1 MVICRVGVGEMA
13 PELSPGTEGWER
25 LIHDLA
31 QIQPDLLVLNEL
43 PVGMQIVGP
52 SLETG
57 HRSILPVIWRMWLAA
72 SKLRRIMWGD
82 ALIGLARL
90 ALQLSCQPQPVQPT
104 ASPSTSAKPPS
115 IFLYKRH

>member
-1 MVICRVGVGEMA
+1 MAICRVGVGEMA

-52 SLETG
+52 YLEDRTPIDFAR
-57 HRSILPVIWRMWLAA
+57 HLADVVGGFEA
-72 SKLRRIMWGD
+72 
-82 ALIGLARL
+82 
-90 ALQLSCQPQPVQPT
+90 PT
-104 ASPSTSAKPPS
+104 D
-115 IFLYKRH
+115 YVG